1 MENGLARPGSTVNDY
16 PESIL
21 RNTLIPRQLIGR
33 SKNITD
39 KSFVFLLQV
48 EERRYVFA
56 RHDQEMNRRL
66 RIDVL
71 KSHNGVILIDNVSFD
86 LAFNDAA
93 KKTVAHGTHLPITG
107 FTLSRY
113 PQGRRPR
120 FPLR

>member
-21 RNTLIPRQLIGR
+21 RNTLIPGQMIGR

-48 EERRYVFA
+48 KERRYVFA

-93 KKTVAHGTHLPITG
+93 KKTVAHRTHLPITE
-107 FTLSRY
+107 FRLNRY
-113 PQGRRPR
+113 PQGRRPQ
-120 FPLR
+120 FPFR